1 MITVTKGQWFP
12 LTIKNISYGGVAFDI
27 QSATDVSV
35 TLEMYDDVCY
45 ALTCKA
51 TAYNELSCVSGNEDM
66 FPGKY
71 GIEMSCT
78 GKDGRSY
85 RMKSNGPFLQITEAT
100 EGSSG
105 DSIMVVSG
113 DTWELTADVEI
124 HEGEAQ
130 TYMSLLEEAR
140 KSAIDAA
147 EKANAAAKAAR
158 DSAANIQ
165 KTSLSVKDER
175 LIVSVIN

>member
-1 MITVTKGQWFP
+1 
-12 LTIKNISYGGVAFDI
+12 
-27 QSATDVSV
+27 
-35 TLEMYDDVCY
+35 
-45 ALTCKA
+45 
-51 TAYNELSCVSGNEDM
+51 
-66 FPGKY
+66 
-71 GIEMSCT
+71 
-78 GKDGRSY
+78 
-85 RMKSNGPFLQITEAT
+85 MKSNGPFLQITEAT